1 MNIKNLGISLMAL
14 ICLITLL
21 ALDFVIIPLG
31 LKIILSW
38 FGVALGF
45 WQCLLIVIFFNIVT
59 YGFRK
64 KG

>member
-1 MNIKNLGISLMAL
+1 MEIFFGLVIILGILL
-14 ICLITLL
+14 IVSVDL
-21 ALDFVIIPLG
+21 VVIPLG

-45 WQCLLIVIFFNIVT
+45 WQCLLIVIFFNVVT

>member
-1 MNIKNLGISLMAL
+1 MDIFFGLIVILGILL
-14 ICLITLL
+14 IFSVDL
-21 ALDFVIIPLG
+21 VVIPLG

-38 FGVALGF
+38 FGIALGF
-45 WQCLLIVIFFNIVT
+45 WQCLLIVIFFNVVT

>member
-1 MNIKNLGISLMAL
+1 MDVFFGLIAILGILL
-14 ICLITLL
+14 ILSVDL
-21 ALDFVIIPLG
+21 VIIPLG

-38 FGVALGF
+38 FGVTLGF
-45 WQCLLIVIFFNIVT
+45 WQCLLIVIFFNVVT

>member
-1 MNIKNLGISLMAL
+1 MEIFFGLIIILGILL
-14 ICLITLL
+14 IVSVDL
-21 ALDFVIIPLG
+21 VVIPLG

-45 WQCLLIVIFFNIVT
+45 WQCFLIVIFFNVVT

>member
-1 MNIKNLGISLMAL
+1 MDVFFGLIAILGILL
-14 ICLITLL
+14 ILSV
-21 ALDFVIIPLG
+21 DFVIIPLG

-45 WQCLLIVIFFNIVT
+45 WQCLIVVIFFNVVT